1 MADPRYLV
9 VFEGESSRRIPL
21 PDVGQVAIG
30 RAETCEVRLS
40 DPSVSRT
47 HAVLD
52 ADSTGV
58 RLSDLTS
65 KTGTLLNGERA
76 VGNRQLASGDV
87 LEIAGVSIVIHAP
100 APKLPPAPMQD
111 AASFRRRLDDEI
123 ERALRYKRPLSLCC
137 LSFEAAPDRSR
148 VAADASLSFRRMDC
162 AAWLSDTELIVA
174 LPEADDAGAGELAMR
189 LNSLFMGDRCRAGL
203 AFCPQDGIDRDA
215 LIAAARAAA
224 RQSDLHAVGVAQ
236 EAYKR
241 LVVGD
246 EMVMVADP
254 AMICLYDTVEHLATT
269 STAVLIMGESGT
281 GKSLVAHALH
291 QWSNDRMLE
300 RLVPVSGMGLNDAA
314 LINVLATAPGG
325 TVYLKDI
332 DLLPLAAQQ
341 RLLQAL
347 APPVTTRVVAS
358 TTKDLDAEVR
368 AGRFRG
374 DLRQR
379 LAAAQL
385 WLAPL
390 RDRPREISLLGRA
403 FCEDEA
409 RRAGR
414 RLVLTHEAIRQLHE
428 HRWPGNVRELR
439 EVMSVV
445 ASVVRGESIEATHV
459 NAALGVR

>member
-1 MADPRYLV
+1 
-9 VFEGESSRRIPL
+9 
-21 PDVGQVAIG
+21 
-30 RAETCEVRLS
+30 
-40 DPSVSRT
+40 
-47 HAVLD
+47 
-52 ADSTGV
+52 
-58 RLSDLTS
+58 
-65 KTGTLLNGERA
+65 
-76 VGNRQLASGDV
+76 
-87 LEIAGVSIVIHAP
+87 
-100 APKLPPAPMQD
+100 
-111 AASFRRRLDDEI
+111 
-123 ERALRYKRPLSLCC
+123 
-137 LSFEAAPDRSR
+137 
-148 VAADASLSFRRMDC
+148 
-162 AAWLSDTELIVA
+162 
-174 LPEADDAGAGELAMR
+174 
-189 LNSLFMGDRCRAGL
+189 
-203 AFCPQDGIDRDA
+203 
-215 LIAAARAAA
+215 
-224 RQSDLHAVGVAQ
+224 
-236 EAYKR
+236 
-241 LVVGD
+241 
-246 EMVMVADP
+246 
-254 AMICLYDTVEHLATT
+254 
-269 STAVLIMGESGT
+269 MGESGT

-379 LAAAQL
+379 LATAQL
-385 WLAPL
+385 WLTPL

-409 RRAGR
+409 RKAGR
-414 RLVLTHEAIRQLHE
+414 RLTLTHGAIRQLHE

-439 EVMSVV
+439 EVMSIV
-445 ASVVRGESIEATHV
+445 ASVVRGEAIEATHV